1 MPLVLRYH
9 IATIRD
15 GAVLNSDNSNTLSGV
30 AKSTATGIITT
41 ASTTPIP
48 SDRTNTSF
56 LYRVDL
62 TPPEISWF
70 DSQASW
76 PLALIPLVITML
88 LTICLVAVSGSRRER
103 IPGIRN
109 PANERVLRQMQRD
122 YRREQDARS
131 RQDGNIRSYD
141 QPFPGKAKKGTGM
154 LAEECSVENVW
165 AWATIF

>member
-1 MPLVLRYH
+1 MPLVLRYN

-15 GAVLNSDNSNTLSGV
+15 GAVLNSDSSNTLSGV

-56 LYRVDL
+56 LHRVDL

-76 PLALIPLVITML
+76 PLALIPLVFTIL
-88 LTICLVAVSGSRRER
+88 LTICLIVVSGSRRER
-103 IPGIRN
+103 ILGVRN
-109 PANERVLRQMQRD
+109 PANERVL
-122 YRREQDARS
+122 
-131 RQDGNIRSYD
+131 
-141 QPFPGKAKKGTGM
+141 
-154 LAEECSVENVW
+154 
-165 AWATIF
+165 